1 MNSAAERGGIACD
14 QVQARQMVRVF
25 QAGND
30 RLRRAHP
37 PRDLFLRQPDLMP
50 GFDHGSNQGINGTEP
65 IVFLPHL
72 GIFQKTFSKLRKM
85 SHYLISSTAR
95 EEQRSKFK

>member
-1 MNSAAERGGIACD
+1 MDSAAERGGIACD

-37 PRDLFLRQPDLMP
+37 PRNLVLRQPNLMP
-50 GFDHGSNQGINGTEP
+50 GFDHGSNQGINGTKP

-72 GIFQKTFSKLRKM
+72 GISEGVF
-85 SHYLISSTAR
+85 
-95 EEQRSKFK
+95 

>member
-1 MNSAAERGGIACD
+1 
-14 QVQARQMVRVF
+14 
-25 QAGND
+25 
-30 RLRRAHP
+30 
-37 PRDLFLRQPDLMP
+37 MP
-50 GFDHGSNQGINGTEP
+50 GFDHGSNRGINGTEP